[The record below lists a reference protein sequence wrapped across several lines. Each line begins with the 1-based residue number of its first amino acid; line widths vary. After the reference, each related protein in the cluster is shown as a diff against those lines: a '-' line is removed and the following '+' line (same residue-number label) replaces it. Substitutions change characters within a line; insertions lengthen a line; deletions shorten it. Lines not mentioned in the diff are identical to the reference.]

1 MSDNTIHIGIDLGT
15 TNSEVAVFVSG
26 KTEIIKNI
34 YGDSYTPS
42 VFGIDKAG
50 NKIVG
55 KKAYENLFKKGTDD
69 EVANNKAEVK
79 RLMGTADKTTFPRL
93 HKSLSAEEISAEI
106 LTSLKEDIGRKYPD
120 IDTKSVVVTVPAYF
134 SILQSEAT
142 KRAANLA
149 GFEHVVLLQEPIAAA
164 IAYGFQTT
172 GNHNWLVYDLGG
184 GTFDVALISSRK
196 GTLSVLES
204 GGDNYL
210 GGKDIDWLLVEKIF
224 VPKIIQKYNLKDF
237 TRSNNKFHSIFSRL
251 KYLAE
256 NAKIDLSQLSKT
268 LVEIDLETEDSEEIE
283 LNIEIN
289 RAEFE
294 KLIDPLLNKTIAI
307 AKETIK
313 KAGIAY
319 KAVDKVVLVGGPT
332 QIPYLRKTLEQALG
346 IKLDT
351 SLDCLTVVATGACL
365 YGISQKI
372 PDTLKPNKKQKK
384 GTFSLKLNYSSL
396 TSETDEP
403 ISGSLEGK
411 LDDEYTLQIQSEDGQ
426 YTSSRIS
433 LKKGKFLD
441 TVTVEPNKT
450 NLYWLYLFDSKGNA
464 VPVEPESF
472 VITHGLSVS
481 GAPIAHSIGISI
493 RKQIVINSGQQG
505 EFEIFF
511 EKGSSLP
518 LKETRK
524 YRTAQ
529 KISRGDTNDLPIVVL
544 EGESSNPEN
553 DDYIGN
559 LGINGKGL
567 PHDLPVGTD
576 IEVTIAVNESREL
589 SVSYYIPII
598 DKTGNLRLTTWAE
611 EIDVTKLDQALDKQ
625 KKMFSKLKN
634 LCSEDEQNSIQ
645 GLIESASSSV
655 NSAGS
660 DQDDKRKAD
669 SEIKQLRERLD
680 KLAESKK
687 SVSLKADFNKMLEL
701 IPQLIA
707 NAEPSTDK
715 DSGTRMFNSLKEQG
729 EKAIQDNDETLL
741 ARTNEQLVMLAVRYY
756 YSNPQSWVEQFRRHS
771 SGEFQYTNPQA
782 AKYFIDKGQ
791 KALGANNIEDVKGA
805 VKELQNLMIKQNE
818 TQNVEIVLSGLI
830 K

>member
-1 MSDNTIHIGIDLGT
+1 MSDKTIQIGIDLGT
-15 TNSEVAVFVSG
+15 TNSEVAVFVNG
-26 KTEIIKNI
+26 KTELIKNI
-34 YGDSYTPS
+34 YGDTYTPS
-42 VFGIDKAG
+42 VFGVDKAG
-50 NKIVG
+50 NRIVG

-69 EVANNKAEVK
+69 EVTNNKAEVK

-210 GGKDIDWLLVEKIF
+210 GGKDIDWLLVEKVF
-224 VPKIIQKYNLKDF
+224 APKIAQKYNLKDF
-237 TRSNNKFHSIFSRL
+237 TRSNKKFHSIFSRL

-256 NAKIDLSQLSKT
+256 NAKIDLSQLKKT
-268 LVEIDLETEDSEEIE
+268 LVEIDLETEDAQEIV
-283 LNIEIN
+283 LNIEIE
-289 RAEFE
+289 RPEFE
-294 KLIDPLLNKTIAI
+294 KLIDPLLNKTITI

-332 QIPYLRKTLEQALG
+332 QIPHLRKKLEQALG
-346 IKLDT
+346 IKVDT

-365 YGISQKI
+365 YGISQKV
-372 PDTLKPNKKQKK
+372 PDTVKSNKKQKK
-384 GTFSLKLNYSSL
+384 GTLSLKLNYSTL

-403 ISGSLEGK
+403 VSGSLEGDLVDK
-411 LDDEYTLQIQSEDGQ
+411 YTLQIQSEDGQ
-426 YTSSRIS
+426 YTSSRIP
-433 LKKGKFLD
+433 LRNGKFLES
-441 TVTVEPNKT
+441 VTVEPNKT

-481 GAPIAHSIGISI
+481 GAPIARSVGISI
-493 RKQIVINSGQQG
+493 QKQVVINAGEQG
-505 EFEIFF
+505 EFEVFF

-518 LKETRK
+518 LKGTKK

-529 KISRGDTNDLPIVVL
+529 KISRGDTNELPIVVL
-544 EGESSNPEN
+544 EGESPNPDN
-553 DDYIGN
+553 DDYIGT
-559 LGINGKGL
+559 LAINGKGL

-576 IEVTIAVNESREL
+576 IEVTIAINESREL
-589 SVSYYIPII
+589 SVSYYIPTI
-598 DKTGNLRLTTWAE
+598 DKSGNLRMTTLDEQVDVKKLE
-611 EIDVTKLDQALDKQ
+611 EALDKQ
-625 KKMFSKLKN
+625 KKTFSQLKD
-634 LCSEDEQNSIQ
+634 LCSEDEQVSIQ
-645 GLIESASSSV
+645 SLIESATSSV
-655 NSAGS
+655 NSAGI

-669 SEIKQLRERLD
+669 SEIKQLRERLE
-680 KLAESKK
+680 KLSESKK
-687 SVSLKADFNKMLEL
+687 SVSLRAEFNKMLEF

-707 NAEPSTDK
+707 NAEPSSDK
-715 DSGTRMFNSLKEQG
+715 ESGTRMLNALKEQG
-729 EKAIQDNDETLL
+729 EKAINVNDDTLL
-741 ARTNEQLVMLAVRYY
+741 SRTNEQLIMLAVKYY
-756 YSNPQSWVEQFRRHS
+756 YSNPQGWVEQFRRHS
-771 SGEFQYTNPQA
+771 EGEIQHTNPQA
-782 AKYFIDKGQ
+782 AKYFIDKGK
-791 KALGANNIEDVKGA
+791 KALETNNIEDLKGA
-805 VKELQNLMIKQNE
+805 VKELQNLMVNQNE
-818 TQNVEIVLSGLI
+818 QKSVETLLSGLT